1 MWFYEGDTVRKWKMY
16 KVRDSGMTR
25 RNLECQEEDID
36 AMQWRIQVYGIL
48 QVHKGKIKIRQ

>member
-1 MWFYEGDTVRKWKMY
+1 MWLYEGDTVRKWKMC